1 MGSVRVG
8 GGVLVDPRAC
18 YVKCRHHGLI
28 EYAAWDRPGAQHF
41 FNRLPSSFSGVT
53 SIGSIVERCCV
64 KHSSLLSV
72 FVCRV
77 CPPIWISYSR
87 AA

>member
-1 MGSVRVG
+1 MASYLKMGIVGRMSALLTIDGVRTISLTVP
-8 GGVLVDPRAC
+8 L
-18 YVKCRHHGLI
+18 
-28 EYAAWDRPGAQHF
+28 
-41 FNRLPSSFSGVT
+41 SSFSGVT

-64 KHSSLLSV
+64 RYSKLLCV
-72 FVCRV
+72 CECRV